1 MDAAAGRAHG
11 QRGRADVTLVAAPAA
26 ATRRRFLAS
35 MLGTVGLPALC
46 ARASSD
52 RLLPGSAG
60 PQDASPSRCIAVGP
74 SREFGTIASAALA
87 ARDRDTVEIDTGDYV
102 DDVTVWPQS
111 GVTIRSVGGPVRISS
126 VYRAAEG
133 KAIFVTKGT
142 GVVVEGIEFSGAAVA
157 SRNGAGIRHE
167 GGLLTVRDCL
177 FERNEMGLLTWNSP
191 SAELVVERC
200 EFRHNAV
207 SGAYQPGGRI
217 GHQLY
222 TGSIRRLTLRDS
234 YIHAGAYGHLVK
246 SRARENHIVCNRLTD
261 EAGGRASYELEFPNG
276 GVAYVIG
283 NVIAQSPLTDN
294 EAMIGFG
301 AEGYSSDM
309 NELYLVNN
317 TLFDELPSGGE
328 FVRARPDDSLRLVA
342 LNNVLIGAGRFVADI
357 GGRSG
362 NVRLRAS
369 DVVDASAY
377 DMQLRGDA
385 FMSNRAVDAGM
396 ANGIPLRQP
405 CEYRHPRNSL
415 AWVKAPLH
423 PGACQ
428 TPPR

>member
-1 MDAAAGRAHG
+1 MLAAA
-11 QRGRADVTLVAAPAA
+11 V
-26 ATRRRFLAS
+26 
-35 MLGTVGLPALC
+35 LPAQSVR
-46 ARASSD
+46 AASSE
-52 RLLPGSAG
+52 RLPAGSSARH
-60 PQDASPSRCIAVGP
+60 DARHSRILAVGP
-74 SREFGTIASAALA
+74 GREFATIASAALT
-87 ARDRDTVEIDTGDYV
+87 ARDRDIVQIDAGDYV

-111 GVTIRSVGGPVRISS
+111 DITIRSAGGAVRISS
-126 VYRAAEG
+126 VARTAEG
-133 KAIFVTKGT
+133 KAIFVIKGT
-142 GVVVEGIEFSGAAVA
+142 DVVVEGIEFSGAAVP

-207 SGAYQPGGRI
+207 GGPYQPGGRI

-222 TGSIRRLTLRDS
+222 AGGIGRLTLRAS
-234 YIHAGAYGHLVK
+234 YVHGGAYGHLVK
-246 SRARENHIVCNRLTD
+246 SRARENHILCNRLTD
-261 EAGGRASYELEFPNG
+261 EAPGRASYELEFPNG

-283 NVIAQSPLTDN
+283 NVIAQGPLTDN

-301 AEGYSSDM
+301 AVGYSSDQ
-309 NELYLVNN
+309 NALYLVNN
-317 TLFDELPSGGE
+317 TLFDELPRGGE

-342 LNNVLIGAGRFVADI
+342 LNNVLIGAGRFMADV

-369 DVVDASAY
+369 DVVDASVY
-377 DMQLRGDA
+377 DMRLRRHVFA
-385 FMSNRAVDAGM
+385 RSRAVDPGL

-405 CEYRHPRNSL
+405 CEYRHPRTGVTL
-415 AWVKAPLH
+415 AGRPSR

-428 TPPR
+428 SQAR